1 MASSKE
7 EDCVLCHPP
16 AELPP
21 PSFPH
26 VIDQPLTCRT
36 CHQSAEV
43 GGLPIDHAH
52 RGDAT
57 CLLCHD
63 IKQAPPPTLPPVP
76 SG

>member
-1 MASSKE
+1 MASSDE
-7 EDCVLCHPP
+7 ADCVLCHEP
-16 AELPP
+16 ADLPP

-26 VIDQPLTCRT
+26 VVGQPLTCRS

-43 GGLPIDHAH
+43 GGLPIDHAL

-63 IKQAPPPTLPPVP
+63 IKRATLPTPEPVAP
-76 SG
+76 G